1 MVAPTREPRPAARW
15 RGGGSWLIRG
25 SGIEC
30 GQRDCLHARTELF
43 CWLLA
48 AENGALG
55 MNTFQWSVSVSLLLA
70 FSVLPQVDL
79 RKNHPFNNGPDLE
92 LQTQDSR
99 SKDASSSHAK
109 PAEVMGRVVRADT
122 GEPVESTLVHLSWL
136 GVWSDELSQRTD
148 RDGRFVFERVEPGDY
163 EVLGCRTGFVCQM
176 FGGESVKAGQKFDLK
191 DIKLMPSSEV
201 ISVQDDPLD
210 AAYADQRVH
219 MSFGPTSFSADGKL
233 FAFSVGGM
241 TTGDPVDVWSY
252 NLEAGSLTRIAQTE
266 EEKKQHW
273 SILDL
278 AWGKEGT
285 LYIHAEVR
293 IGGARPVFLVATS
306 AGTQVIGAFPEGLG
320 IGPTALFDVRAERL
334 CRGCAFTLTARR
346 RDGKDSFEIAEIT
359 RNVVYDEEDSLVL
372 YPEGGIVVFDLNTR
386 RSRKVAVP
394 IEPLILL
401 DQTKIGTAHMVAYLT
416 RGACE
421 PEPSAHGEEEWV
433 KMNLSRNA
441 ALRRQPI
448 ASHICFVKIR

>member
-1 MVAPTREPRPAARW
+1 MT
-15 RGGGSWLIRG
+15 GGWLALGGPWG

-30 GQRDCLHARTELF
+30 GQKDCLHPRTELC

-70 FSVLPQVDL
+70 FSVLPQIDL
-79 RKNHPFNNGPDLE
+79 KEPHPFNTGANLE
-92 LQTQDSR
+92 LQTLDSQ
-99 SKDASSSHAK
+99 SKDASSIHAALAK
-109 PAEVMGRVVRADT
+109 VMGRVVRADT
-122 GEPVESTLVHLSWL
+122 GAPVERALVHLSWL
-136 GVWSDELSQRTD
+136 GVGSGELSQRTD
-148 RDGRFVFERVEPGDY
+148 RDGRFVFERVEQGDY
-163 EVLGCRTGFVCQM
+163 EVLACRTGFVCQM
-176 FGGESVKAGQKFDLK
+176 FGGRSVKAGHNLDMK
-191 DIKLMPSSEV
+191 DIKLTPSLEV
-201 ISVQDDPLD
+201 ISAKDDAFS

-219 MSFGPTSFSADGKL
+219 MSFGPTSFSANGKL

-252 NLEAGSLTRIAQTE
+252 NLEAGSLTPIEQTE

-285 LYIHAEVR
+285 LYIHAENR
-293 IGGARPVFLVATS
+293 IGPVRPVFLAATS
-306 AGTQVIGAFPEGLG
+306 AGTKVIGAFPEDVG
-320 IGPTALFDVRAERL
+320 IGPTALFDVASERL

-346 RDGKDSFEIAEIT
+346 RDGTDSFEIAEIN
-359 RNVVYDEEDSLVL
+359 RNFVYDAEDSLVL
-372 YPEGGIVVFDLNTR
+372 YPEGGIMVFDLNTR
-386 RSRKVAVP
+386 RSRRIEVP
-394 IEPLILL
+394 IEPLVLL
-401 DQTKIGTAHMVAYLT
+401 DRTKTGTGLMVAYVT

-421 PEPSAHGEEEWV
+421 PEPTAHGEDEWV
-433 KMNLSRNA
+433 RMNLPRNA
-441 ALRRQPI
+441 ALRRQPT